1 MFSELATSVP
11 LEPTDTEIDGHTLNA
26 EWTINDKMT
35 LHSITAWRELRD
47 KSYIDFASGATEEFR
62 IDFNTAVAA
71 AAKAKGLFAPFDIA
85 MLALSALAPFLA
97 VMALEFPIQ
106 EILSQLLKL
115 VGFLP

>member
-1 MFSELATSVP
+1 MGGLEHFLGDNQRALEEVLDMLGVADFSAL
-11 LEPTDTEIDGHTLNA
+11 
-26 EWTINDKMT
+26 
-35 LHSITAWRELRD
+35 
-47 KSYIDFASGATEEFR
+47 

-97 VMALEFPIQ
+97 VMALEFPIK
-106 EILSQLLKL
+106 EILSQLIKL